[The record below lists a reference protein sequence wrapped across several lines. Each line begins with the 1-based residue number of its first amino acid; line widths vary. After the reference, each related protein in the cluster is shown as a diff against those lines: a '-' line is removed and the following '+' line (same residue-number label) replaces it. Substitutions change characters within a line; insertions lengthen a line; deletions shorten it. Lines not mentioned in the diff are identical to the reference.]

1 MRASSDKPHNTS
13 LNVTGFRFAPPSTL
27 AMRYV
32 CKCLKPAPK
41 KGYTLSRNSKSRR
54 DAKKKKSKIKANRLK
69 SKARDNRTP
78 ISSGPVMT
86 MMENPLSGIS
96 DDQRKEIISEL
107 GKNGKEKVVDLFDSL
122 IETLRRYDPITLI
135 AILSNYGLTVGAG
148 DEGVQSKESPGEL
161 NQSHVEFIQALSLQ
175 IPESEHGTL
184 PITPDIVQQ
193 VWEQLIEIGHAF
205 KFSRMNA
212 ELLEASKIDIAINQ
226 VQELIRGH
234 TQIVRNW
241 GYHSQVVHISKE
253 LYGSFDELVLNELGF
268 TASDAIDVFKALID
282 SVEDKLSERFRIL
295 SELKST
301 KKPYEMLVKYHE
313 LIGQGKEEADH
324 FASEVNVKKISQK
337 NLFLML
343 LSHFDLRI
351 SEYYS
356 VDSEELAKKL
366 NISKNV
372 VDNVVSYFS
381 FDFGGLIDHKRE
393 FFFLENPI
401 WRKPV
406 VSSGG
411 KYYCF
416 LPQLFFSFILDT
428 LDEVVERIDKKA
440 LHQRRADYLESKIE
454 DILKTRFPESQVV
467 AGLKW
472 NLDNA
477 QYETDLVAFID
488 SHAIVVEAKS
498 QKISRPALRG
508 APDRIKRHLEEVL
521 IEPGVQSYRFEQKLN
536 QLRVQ
541 DLPDDPLLKNL
552 PVDIKSINKVI
563 RVSVSLEDFAT
574 LQTNL
579 RLFNDTGWIP
589 DDFVP
594 CPSMNLAD
602 FETLFDFLEHPVQ
615 IIHYLLRR
623 SELEGK
629 YNFMGDELDYM
640 GLYIS
645 TLLNVGNMVSD
656 KEAEISI
663 SGMSHPLD
671 IYYMSKDQGIIIEK
685 PHPWTSPFFKKIFRK
700 LEERAT
706 PRWTEIGCI
715 LNRFPLDDQRKIVK
729 YIKDLSRIVQRTW
742 QFEGHK
748 NIVVY
753 SPPESSEF
761 ALAIVLFKN
770 ENRDKQYE
778 FINHASVMGL
788 EPEHVAYCLVIAIN
802 IDNNDLPYHYIA
814 LSESQD
820 AE

>member
-1 MRASSDKPHNTS
+1 M
-13 LNVTGFRFAPPSTL
+13 
-27 AMRYV
+27 
-32 CKCLKPAPK
+32 
-41 KGYTLSRNSKSRR
+41 SRNSKSRR
-54 DAKKKKSKIKANRLK
+54 DAKKKKLKIKANRLK
-69 SKARDNRTP
+69 SKARDNKTP

-96 DDQRKEIISEL
+96 DEQRKELISEL
-107 GKNGKEKVVDLFDSL
+107 GKNGKEKVVELFNSL
-122 IETLRRYDPITLI
+122 IESLRRYDPITLI

-148 DEGVQSKESPGEL
+148 DEGVQSNESPGEL

-184 PITPDIVQQ
+184 PVTPDIVQQ
-193 VWEQLIEIGHAF
+193 VWEQLIEIGYAF
-205 KFSRMNA
+205 KFSRMNV
-212 ELLEASKIDIAINQ
+212 ELLEASKIDMAINQ

-234 TQIVRNW
+234 TQTVRNW
-241 GYHSQVVHISKE
+241 GFHSQVVNISKE
-253 LYGSFDELVLNELGF
+253 LYKNFDELVLNELGF
-268 TASDAIDVFKALID
+268 TASDAIDVFKALTD

-295 SELKST
+295 SELKSI

-313 LIGQGKEEADH
+313 LIGQRKEDADY
-324 FASEVNVKKISQK
+324 FASEVDIKKISQK

-356 VDSEELAKKL
+356 IDSEELGKKL
-366 NISKNV
+366 DISRDV
-372 VDNVVSYFS
+372 VDRIVNYFS
-381 FDFGGLIDHKRE
+381 FEFGDLIDQKRE

-401 WRKPV
+401 WKKPV
-406 VSSGG
+406 VSSKG
-411 KYYCF
+411 KAYCF
-416 LPQLFFSFILDT
+416 LPQLFFSFILST
-428 LDEVVERIDKKA
+428 LDEIIERIDKKA
-440 LHQRRADYLESKIE
+440 LHQRRAYYLESKIE
-454 DILKTRFPESQVV
+454 EILKTRFPESQVV

-472 NLDNA
+472 DLDGT

-508 APDRIKRHLEEVL
+508 APDRIKRHLDEVL
-521 IEPGVQSYRFEQKLN
+521 IEPGIQSHRFEKKLN
-536 QLRVQ
+536 QLRIQ
-541 DLPDDPLLKNL
+541 NSPDDPLLKNL
-552 PVDIKSINKVI
+552 PIDIKSINKVI

-579 RLFNDTGWIP
+579 RLFDDTGWIP

-629 YNFMGDELDYM
+629 YKFMGDELDYM

-645 TLLNVGNMVSD
+645 TLLNVGNMVND

-685 PHPWTSPFFKKIFRK
+685 PQPRISPLFKRIFRK

-715 LNRFPLDDQRKIVK
+715 LNRFPPDDQRKIVK
-729 YIKDLSRIVQRTW
+729 YIKDLSKAVQKTW
-742 QFEGHK
+742 QVEGHK
-748 NIVVY
+748 NILVY
-753 SPPESSEF
+753 GPPESSAF
-761 ALAIVLFKN
+761 SLAIVLFKN
-770 ENRDKQYE
+770 ENRYMRYE
-778 FINHASVMGL
+778 FINQASVMAL
-788 EPEHVAYCLVIAIN
+788 EPEHVKYCLVIAIN
-802 IDNNDLPYHYIA
+802 IDNDDLPYHYIA